1 MKNRSFIFSNLGA
14 IVLTVALG
22 ACFSLTAA
30 QAASKPM
37 RGQPVHIVKLPS
49 PPKPT
54 PPQQKPPKYGS
65 TGVNQEHAAPA
76 P

>member
-1 MKNRSFIFSNLGA
+1 MKNRTFIFRNIGTIA
-14 IVLTVALG
+14 LTVALG
-22 ACFSLTAA
+22 VCFSMTAA
-30 QAASKPM
+30 QAASKSMP
-37 RGQPVHIVKLPS
+37 GQPVHIVKLPS

>member
-1 MKNRSFIFSNLGA
+1 MKNRSSTISNVGTIA
-14 IVLTVALG
+14 LTVALG
-22 ACFSLTAA
+22 MCFSLTA

-37 RGQPVHIVKLPS
+37 RGQPAHIVKLPS

-54 PPQQKPPKYGS
+54 PPQQKLPIYGS